1 MKHIANMKTRLSL
14 LVLTLSA
21 MVACNPYGTDG
32 PQAEDLSVDGS
43 ANCYIVTHSGNF
55 SFPTV
60 KGNSSEALASVASV
74 ELVWETFG
82 TSETPTVGA
91 LVSKLAYK
99 DGVITFTASDRKGNA
114 LIAAKNKSGEILW
127 NWHIWLTDKPKEQ
140 VYLNNAGTLMDRN
153 LGATSATPGD
163 VCSLGLLYQW
173 GRKDPFLSAD
183 QINPGDPSLNI
194 KKAAS
199 TITWPD
205 PVLSDANVGTIEY
218 TITHPTTF
226 IMSQGSV
233 LDWYYNDENTT
244 EDSRWQDSKTIY
256 DPCPAGWRVPTGGNT
271 GVWVTAFGSDEQW
284 DDESIWDEKNCGVDF
299 AKSEKKLGTDASIWY
314 PTPGL
319 IYADTGVLNAV
330 GTLGG
335 YWSNTPSRR
344 YVDVF
349 GVSYLGYI
357 LNSVY
362 SDRAHGNSVRCQKIQ

>member
-1 MKHIANMKTRLSL
+1 MKTNFSL
-14 LVLTLSA
+14 LALTLCT
-21 MVACNPYGTDG
+21 MVACNPQSANG
-32 PQAEDLSVDGS
+32 PKPEDLSSEGS
-43 ANCYIVTHSGNF
+43 ANCYIVTHGGNF

-60 KGNSSEALASVASV
+60 KGNSSEALSSVASV
-74 ELVWETFG
+74 ELLWESFG

-99 DGVITFTASDRKGNA
+99 DGVITFTASDKKGNA
-114 LIAAKNKSGEILW
+114 LIAAKDKSGEILW
-127 NWHIWLTDKPKEQ
+127 NWHIWLTDMPKEQ

-163 VCSLGLLYQW
+163 ICSFGLLYQW

-183 QINPGDPSLNI
+183 QLNPETDT
-194 KKAAS
+194 KRAAS
-199 TITWPD
+199 TLAWPD
-205 PVLSDANVGTIEY
+205 PVLSDENVGTIEY

-226 IMSQGSV
+226 IMSHDYLS
-233 LDWYYNDENTT
+233 DWYYNDENTT

-256 DPCPAGWRVPTGGNT
+256 DPCPAGWRVPTGGKT

-284 DDESIWDEKNCGVDF
+284 DDESIWDFENCGVDF
-299 AKSEKKLGTDASIWY
+299 AKSEIKLGTDASIWY

-335 YWSNTPSRR
+335 YWSVTPRLR

-357 LNSVY
+357 LNSID
-362 SDRAHGNSVRCQKIQ
+362 SGRANGNSVRCQKIQ